1 MWTSGQVDKLIV
13 QPHKNNK
20 SNNLSTRQL
29 VNLSTRQ
36 LKFNVNSAEEITKVN
51 SSALFLLPRP
61 CPLHIRRLWSH
72 IPLVIVCRK

>member
-29 VNLSTRQ
+29 VNLN
-36 LKFNVNSAEEITKVN
+36 LM
-51 SSALFLLPRP
+51 
-61 CPLHIRRLWSH
+61 
-72 IPLVIVCRK
+72 